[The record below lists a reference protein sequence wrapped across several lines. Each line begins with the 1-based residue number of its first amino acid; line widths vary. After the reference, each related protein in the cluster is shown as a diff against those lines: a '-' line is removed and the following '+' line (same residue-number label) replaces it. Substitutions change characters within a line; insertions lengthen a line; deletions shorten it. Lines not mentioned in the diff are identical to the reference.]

1 MSIRSFQTLTF
12 LGALLAA
19 SVAVVAQ
26 PAPDAVARDVE
37 ALLTPSHGS
46 TGAFVLADADL
57 VQRMREHP
65 AAYLPLI
72 RERLGAPFDT
82 VAVPLIEDL
91 AQRRRVLEFA
101 YLLDSKAG
109 VDLARSLEIQVRP
122 IVQETSDE
130 QMALIA
136 EYYRAR
142 RAGDLTF
149 EIDSTA
155 YQRAE
160 ARVLAAAGV
169 WSRTLD
175 VIASAGDISRASA
188 AYDLIWDYSTPGWG
202 RDTAT
207 FAWLAARKYLR
218 GVAFILPPATDVEP
232 ARVCMGRGPS
242 TNGGPVA
249 LFGGLTRSAEVVH
262 LPVGPDNYYTSSL
275 GREIVQPPPIFYQE
289 KVAERRPLYQWEPDR
304 TPVSVS
310 TVDLQPDET
319 VTWTLL
325 GRQAVAG
332 AASPRCDGTDPL
344 VFEALPGAVAL
355 EAGAEVRVEDD
366 RFAISGRPH
375 TLRGVPEGGAAGRA
389 ALIAEDDPTTTAVL
403 RALSD
408 RQRSRFDGG
417 IEVGPF
423 EVSPRSWASV
433 LSARPDVVIDGS
445 TDRRIGSA
453 DAPVVAYAPAGARL
467 DGGTTGWGVL
477 VADGPLVIEQGARWT
492 GLVIARDGLDVSGSA
507 TVVGGAAVHGSLRM
521 QGGGQILY
529 SPSALALAREAAPHA
544 E

>member
-101 YLLDSKAG
+101 SLLDSKAG

-169 WSRTLD
+169 
-175 VIASAGDISRASA
+175 
-188 AYDLIWDYSTPGWG
+188 
-202 RDTAT
+202 
-207 FAWLAARKYLR
+207 
-218 GVAFILPPATDVEP
+218 
-232 ARVCMGRGPS
+232 
-242 TNGGPVA
+242 
-249 LFGGLTRSAEVVH
+249 
-262 LPVGPDNYYTSSL
+262 
-275 GREIVQPPPIFYQE
+275 
-289 KVAERRPLYQWEPDR
+289 
-304 TPVSVS
+304 
-310 TVDLQPDET
+310 
-319 VTWTLL
+319 
-325 GRQAVAG
+325 
-332 AASPRCDGTDPL
+332 
-344 VFEALPGAVAL
+344 
-355 EAGAEVRVEDD
+355 
-366 RFAISGRPH
+366 
-375 TLRGVPEGGAAGRA
+375 
-389 ALIAEDDPTTTAVL
+389 
-403 RALSD
+403 
-408 RQRSRFDGG
+408 
-417 IEVGPF
+417 
-423 EVSPRSWASV
+423 
-433 LSARPDVVIDGS
+433 
-445 TDRRIGSA
+445 
-453 DAPVVAYAPAGARL
+453 
-467 DGGTTGWGVL
+467 
-477 VADGPLVIEQGARWT
+477 
-492 GLVIARDGLDVSGSA
+492 
-507 TVVGGAAVHGSLRM
+507 
-521 QGGGQILY
+521 
-529 SPSALALAREAAPHA
+529 
-544 E
+544 